1 MTTAFY
7 MTIDTA
13 CKFYELCIA
22 QNAQTEEERLKI
34 LLSLKDEIKTIV
46 QTNRTKEEF
55 LADLAKNWSVGT
67 VTRKAH
73 E

>member
-7 MTIDTA
+7 MTVDTA

-22 QNAQTEEERLKI
+22 KNAQTEDERLKI

-46 QTNRTKEEF
+46 QTNRSKEEF
-55 LADLAKNWSVGT
+55 LKDLAKNWSVG
-67 VTRKAH
+67 VVRQKDA
-73 E
+73 